1 MKKHFT
7 LQNSAFNWNDSDL
20 CNLSSGRSFLNIKLK
35 EKNELLCQDK
45 DWKPFALKKTLLHNK
60 VWYFSGVFSPQY
72 VVNASV
78 DVFQRVLIGKMAA
91 FVHIFTFSSGAVAL
105 YLKSWN
111 EYTKKLCNHHS
122 YRFHTPPGERCFS

>member
-45 DWKPFALKKTLLHNK
+45 DWKPFAFKKPYYIIKFGTL
-60 VWYFSGVFSPQY
+60 V
-72 VVNASV
+72 
-78 DVFQRVLIGKMAA
+78 
-91 FVHIFTFSSGAVAL
+91 
-105 YLKSWN
+105 
-111 EYTKKLCNHHS
+111 EYSLRST
-122 YRFHTPPGERCFS
+122 